1 MSKQIHKLSKGKISQ
16 LKGNDIVDAIHFF
29 PNISEANY
37 KKLNRAYMKGCGC
50 RIQLG
55 DEEMIGSGFLS
66 KAKKVAKRIGKVA
79 VKSGLADVVID
90 EGIGMLPLP
99 QSAQNIASRYAK
111 QELRDLTGAGMM
123 KQIKKAGKTVG
134 KFAVKSGIADKLIDE
149 GLKKVANEKYANMIG
164 NVAKEGVRDLAGAGM
179 MKQMKKAG
187 KKVGKFAVKSGIAD
201 KLIDEGLKQVANEKY
216 ANMIG
221 NVAKEGVRD
230 LTGGKINPYL
240 PASISGAG
248 LQKYGIPLR
257 TYSDGSNL
265 VRTDTD
271 AFKPSVYNL
280 PLYANPVGQ
289 ALIRG
294 QGFKVYM

>member
-1 MSKQIHKLSKGKISQ
+1 MSKQIQKLSKGKISQ
-16 LKGNDIVDAIHFF
+16 LKGDDIVDAIHFF

-37 KKLNRAYMKGCGC
+37 KKLNRAYQKGCGC

-149 GLKKVANEKYANMIG
+149 GLK
-164 NVAKEGVRDLAGAGM
+164 
-179 MKQMKKAG
+179 
-187 KKVGKFAVKSGIAD
+187 
-201 KLIDEGLKQVANEKY
+201 QVANEKY

-257 TYSDGSNL
+257 TYSDGSNM